1 MNEVEKLYENVG
13 IEPIVRDNAIGRGY
27 YIEHQRVEEYPPFT
41 ADKQLELTKWLIQYV
56 GEFYVSFTAFGTLKD
71 WEMLYDLKFSVHRNS
86 FEECLAGFINSLWQD
101 LTSEE
106 KEQIRRILNV

>member
-1 MNEVEKLYENVG
+1 MNEIEKLYENVG

-41 ADKQLELTKWLIQYV
+41 AEKQLKLIV
-56 GEFYVSFTAFGTLKD
+56 FFVRKGFKVSFDNYTRD
-71 WEMLYDLKFSVHRNS
+71 FSLEGIQKS
-86 FEECLAGFINSLWQD
+86 IAMAINGKWQD

-106 KEQIRRILNV
+106 KEQIRNILEG